1 MDNDDNRIIS
11 GGFMKKIILFLIVM
25 LISPLGNATGFH
37 YCTGK
42 ITTLITRATTEDSQV
57 AIEGMNG
64 RARLGYGGSSQID
77 MQKRQFSML
86 LSAQMA
92 GKAVTLEFEDNSL
105 TCSDNH
111 LNMLIRFV
119 QISN

>member
-1 MDNDDNRIIS
+1 MRRIVLLLIAIS
-11 GGFMKKIILFLIVM
+11 V
-25 LISPLGNATGFH
+25 SPLSNASGFH

-57 AIEGMNG
+57 AIEGMTG

-77 MQKRQFSML
+77 MQNRQFSML

-105 TCSDNH
+105 TCSDDH
-111 LNMLIRFV
+111 QNMLIRFV
-119 QISN
+119 QISS